1 MIKDKQNQLKDSREK
16 AAVPGPSGKQAEE
29 EKKEEKQDKITYEYL
44 TLLNSQRELDGVRI
58 ATEQTMTPQQLA
70 DEINSDHGADVIATQ
85 GVDGHKLEVCNIR
98 VHEASS
104 HFWGLNN
111 AYGNT
116 PPKELFEQFEGK
128 YLLTAEVDGH
138 LVQKQITE
146 AQADKLWALD
156 PDQRLRFFNRLF
168 GVQDGNSVR
177 VPDKMYDDKINVVKM
192 DSELAQMNA
201 MEIITSCDKAQKA
214 IDRGETIN
222 ITSLQIA
229 QGKFDGMYYLQAVVN
244 GNHQQYLL
252 SQEQYNDLVDA
263 NNLEPINIPTQAKQE
278 RSNSM
283 ATNLAEKAAMNF
295 EHEYQADQE
304 ASQEQTISMSR

>member
-16 AAVPGPSGKQAEE
+16 AAVPGSPGKQAEE

-128 YLLTAEVDGH
+128 Y
-138 LVQKQITE
+138 
-146 AQADKLWALD
+146 
-156 PDQRLRFFNRLF
+156 
-168 GVQDGNSVR
+168 
-177 VPDKMYDDKINVVKM
+177 
-192 DSELAQMNA
+192 
-201 MEIITSCDKAQKA
+201 
-214 IDRGETIN
+214 
-222 ITSLQIA
+222 
-229 QGKFDGMYYLQAVVN
+229 
-244 GNHQQYLL
+244 
-252 SQEQYNDLVDA
+252 
-263 NNLEPINIPTQAKQE
+263 
-278 RSNSM
+278 
-283 ATNLAEKAAMNF
+283 
-295 EHEYQADQE
+295 QADQE
-304 ASQEQTISMSR
+304 ASQEQTVSMSR